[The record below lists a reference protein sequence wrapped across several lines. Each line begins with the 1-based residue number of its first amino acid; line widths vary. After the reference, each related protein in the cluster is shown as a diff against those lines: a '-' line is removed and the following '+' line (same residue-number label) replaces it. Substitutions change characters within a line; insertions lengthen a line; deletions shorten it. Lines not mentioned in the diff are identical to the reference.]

1 MIFRRRDKGSKQ
13 PGHET
18 TGTGHAELA
27 LDVEATDDGL
37 RAADLD
43 PGVTGEDYRLAVGPW
58 DGSERTVDPAD
69 STSIDLGGIVV
80 KARPGFELRL
90 QTDQESGDVQAVL
103 LVAEDGAAELRAF
116 AAARNSSLWAGVR
129 GEIAA
134 DASRRGGTATELDGR
149 YGTELRVK
157 AQVRTPEGKTGT
169 QTSRI
174 VGIEGPRWL
183 LRVTYLGGPAME
195 ADPEHVL
202 EAAVR
207 DLIVVRGAEAM
218 PPREQ
223 IALRLPAGARPATDA
238 PEDPAQ

>member
-1 MIFRRRDKGSKQ
+1 VIFRRRGKDTSQSSEESTPDHPSG
-13 PGHET
+13 
-18 TGTGHAELA
+18 AE
-27 LDVEATDDGL
+27 DDGSGEGV

-43 PGVTGEDYRLAVGPW
+43 ADVTGEDYRRAVGPW
-58 DGSERTVDPAD
+58 DGSERPVDPD
-69 STSIDLGGIVV
+69 DPTSIDLGGIVV
-80 KARPGFELRL
+80 KGRPGFELRL
-90 QTDQESGDVQAVL
+90 QTDQQSGDVQAVL

-116 AAARNSSLWAGVR
+116 AASRNTSLWESVR
-129 GEIAA
+129 TEIAA
-134 DASRRGGTATELDGR
+134 DASRRGGTATDLDGR

-183 LRVTYLGGPAME
+183 LRVTYLGRPAME
-195 ADPEHVL
+195 PEPEYVL

-207 DLIVVRGAEAM
+207 DLVVVRGAGAM

-223 IALRLPAGARPATDA
+223 IPLRLPAGARPVADA
-238 PEDPAQ
+238 PDEPAQ